1 MLWTVIFLTKMNF
14 VGNMKTKANMK
25 DQNENFE
32 K

>member
-1 MLWTVIFLTKMNF
+1 MVIFLTKMNF
-14 VGNMKTKANMK
+14 VGNMKTKSNMK